1 MLAGI
6 WEEFLTIARE
16 EAGSRVVETWFK
28 AVTLQRWDALNKIV
42 YLQAPNHFVCDW
54 VQSTYGLLLQEH
66 LGRLFNAVKPK
77 IVITSVTEKNT
88 DGGTVTADVHDAVAQ
103 ALPVLLE
110 SAPTHA
116 LMKHRVTGFGNKNYS
131 FSTFVVGPSNALAY
145 AAAQAVAQNPG
156 QVYNPLFLF
165 GGSGLGKTHLLH
177 AIGHE
182 IKTNNPKAIILYQ
195 SIDRFV
201 TEFISAIRFDR
212 VHKFREKYKG
222 VDVLLVDDI
231 QFISNKEQ
239 TQEVFFHIFNT
250 LYETRKQIVFS
261 SDTFPKNIE
270 GLAERLRS
278 RLSWGLVADI
288 YAPSLETKIAIIKKK
303 AEYNGEHVPDDVASF
318 IASYVVSNVRELE
331 GALIR
336 VMAFASLTNQPVSV
350 DLAKKV
356 LMRCAESHSH
366 LVDFDSVIRCLS
378 KHYPYS
384 LEELRSK
391 NRGKDLA
398 SVRQIAMF
406 LMKKVTGKSLRD
418 VGHFLGG
425 RDHSTVMHAV
435 GCIERR
441 ALADHAFGELLRRI
455 EQEVTRS

>member
-1 MLAGI
+1 MVAGI
-6 WEEFLTIARE
+6 WQEFLTIARE

-28 AVTLQRWDALNKIV
+28 AVTLQRWDAINKIV

-66 LGRLFNAVKPK
+66 LGRLFNVVKPK
-77 IVITSVTEKNT
+77 IVITSVTQKPTE
-88 DGGTVTADVHDAVAQ
+88 Q
-103 ALPVLLE
+103 PVLTSFATTMAVESFSVALE
-110 SAPTHA
+110 PVHTNKLSHNRTS
-116 LMKHRVTGFGNKNYS
+116 GFGNKNYS

-156 QVYNPLFLF
+156 CVYNPLFLF

-177 AIGHE
+177 AIGQE

-239 TQEVFFHIFNT
+239 TQEAFFHIFNA
-250 LYETRKQIVFS
+250 LYETKKQIVFS
-261 SDTFPKNIE
+261 SDTFPENIE

-278 RLSWGLVADI
+278 RLAWGLVADI

-303 AEYNGEHVPDDVASF
+303 AEYNNEDVPDDVASF

-336 VMAFASLTNQPVSV
+336 VMAFASLTNQTVTI

-356 LMRCAESHSH
+356 LMRCGESHSH
-366 LVDFDSVIRCLS
+366 LVDFDSVIRCLG

-441 ALADHAFGELLRRI
+441 AIADHSFGELLRRI

>member
-6 WEEFLTIARE
+6 WEEFLMIARE

-28 AVTLQRWDALNKIV
+28 AVTLQRWDALNKVV

-54 VQSTYGLLLQEH
+54 VQTSYGLLLQEH
-66 LGRLFNAVKPK
+66 LGRLFNVVKPK
-77 IVITSVTEKNT
+77 IVITTEVQKQT
-88 DGGTVTADVHDAVAQ
+88 EEVDKAHAAVLPAESLSA
-103 ALPVLLE
+103 ALEP
-110 SAPTHA
+110 AHA
-116 LMKHRVTGFGNKNYS
+116 NKVSINRSPGFGNKNYS
-131 FSTFVVGPSNALAY
+131 FSSFVVGPSNALAY

-156 QVYNPLFLF
+156 TVYNPLFLF

-177 AIGHE
+177 AIGQE

-195 SIDRFV
+195 PIDRFV

-212 VHKFREKYKG
+212 VHKFREKYKA

-239 TQEVFFHIFNT
+239 TQEAFFHIFNA
-250 LYETRKQIVFS
+250 LYETKKQIVFS
-261 SDTFPKNIE
+261 SDTVPANIE

-278 RLSWGLVADI
+278 RLGWGLVADI

-303 AEYNGEHVPDDVASF
+303 ADYTGQEVPDDVASF

-336 VMAFASLTNQPVSV
+336 VMAFASLTNQPVTI

-356 LMRCAESHSH
+356 LMRCGESHSH

-391 NRGKDLA
+391 GRGKDLA

>member
-1 MLAGI
+1 MLTGI

-28 AVTLQRWDALNKIV
+28 AVTLQRWDALNKII

-54 VQSTYGLLLQEH
+54 VQSTYGILLQEQ
-66 LGRLFNAVKPK
+66 LGRLFNVVKPK
-77 IVITSVTEKNT
+77 VVITSSTQKVEQHVVTSVSST
-88 DGGTVTADVHDAVAQ
+88 IVQ
-103 ALPVLLE
+103 APVSLE
-110 SAPTHA
+110 TMHSHKLAPQ
-116 LMKHRVTGFGNKNYS
+116 KQTGFGNKNYR

-156 QVYNPLFLF
+156 YVYNPLFLF

-182 IKTNNPKAIILYQ
+182 IQTNAPKAIILYQ

-212 VHKFREKYKG
+212 VHKFREKYKS
-222 VDVLLVDDI
+222 VDLLLLDDI
-231 QFISNKEQ
+231 QFIANKEQ

-250 LYETRKQIVFS
+250 LYETKKQIVFS
-261 SDTFPKNIE
+261 SDTFPENIQ

-303 AEYNGEHVPDDVASF
+303 ADYNAEYVPDEVASF

-336 VMAFASLTNQPVSV
+336 VMAFSALTSQPVTV
-350 DLAKKV
+350 ELAKKV
-356 LMRCAESHSH
+356 LMRSTESHSH

-398 SVRQIAMF
+398 NVRQIAMF

-455 EQEVTRS
+455 EQDVMRS

>member
-28 AVTLQRWDALNKIV
+28 AVTLQRWDALNKVV

-54 VQSTYGLLLQEH
+54 VQSSYGLLLQEH
-66 LGRLFNAVKPK
+66 LGRLFNVVKPK
-77 IVITSVTEKNT
+77 IVITTEAQKQKERL
-88 DGGTVTADVHDAVAQ
+88 DRDHAAV
-103 ALPVLLE
+103 LPAESLSATLE
-110 SAPTHA
+110 PTHA
-116 LMKHRVTGFGNKNYS
+116 NKLSINRTPGLGNKNYS
-131 FSTFVVGPSNALAY
+131 FSSFVVGPSNALAY

-156 QVYNPLFLF
+156 TVYNPLFLF

-177 AIGHE
+177 AIGQE
-182 IKTNNPKAIILYQ
+182 IQANNPKAIILYQ
-195 SIDRFV
+195 PIDRFV

-212 VHKFREKYKG
+212 VHKFREKYKA

-239 TQEVFFHIFNT
+239 TQEAFFHIFNA
-250 LYETRKQIVFS
+250 LYETKKQIVFS
-261 SDTFPKNIE
+261 SDTVPANIE

-278 RLSWGLVADI
+278 RLAWGLVADI

-303 AEYNGEHVPDDVASF
+303 ADYTGQEVPDDVASF

-336 VMAFASLTNQPVSV
+336 VMAFASLTNQSV
-350 DLAKKV
+350 TIELAKKV
-356 LMRCAESHSH
+356 LMRRGESHSH

-391 NRGKDLA
+391 GRGKDLA